1 MEEIDDGITGRL
13 TVFGSD
19 SLINDA
25 INSTFTN
32 LDNLTLFTSAVTVD
46 FDDISSLSI
55 EPVSLETPT
64 NTISTGRHLGT
75 AADFPDSRCPFDL
88 RLHPLAAP
96 AKL

>member
-1 MEEIDDGITGRL
+1 MAVTGDSAEDQTPGTYVVAATATEEIDDGITGRL

-19 SLINDA
+19 SLINDT

-32 LDNLTLFTSAVTVD
+32 LDNLTLFTSRSHRD

-64 NTISTGRHLGT
+64 NTIPP
-75 AADFPDSRCPFDL
+75 AASGHCC
-88 RLHPLAAP
+88 
-96 AKL
+96 